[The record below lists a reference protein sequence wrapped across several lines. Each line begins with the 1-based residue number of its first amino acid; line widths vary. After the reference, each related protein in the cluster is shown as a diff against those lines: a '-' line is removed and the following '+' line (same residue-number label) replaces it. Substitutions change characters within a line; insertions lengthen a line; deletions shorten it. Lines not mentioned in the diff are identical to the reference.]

1 MGPLRPNPTRGST
14 SAAPGRVGS
23 MGVRISASQ
32 CVGRYAGECSASGLE
47 TSYAGGRRLTS
58 HAGCRCVRLRP
69 PSLQQL
75 ASAQSSGLIIRFNSL
90 SEGSAGQLAG
100 QLLISRLT
108 PGQTVRS
115 DWGSNTCLPAIPI
128 NGGCER
134 CGTDV
139 GSILNYLRTRK
150 MVARARGGRGVRGF
164 VSHPRLH
171 VSPGEWVRSGLS
183 WFESPLPNFPMR
195 GASVEKYSVSRLQT
209 WMSQRSRAS
218 QARGRPGVSC
228 RLPMAFACDL
238 AGSWRLAHWS
248 IWSTGI
254 EILNGRVIAAHR
266 HPWTSCPAGPALGPA
281 ILRRRFA
288 SMWRQTLLEGRME
301 WIPLSERICSG

>member
-1 MGPLRPNPTRGST
+1 LRDACKRRVQQFRSASVGSNPTRAST

-115 DWGSNTCLPAIPI
+115 DWGSNTCLPAIPM

-139 GSILNYLRTRK
+139 GSILNYLQTRK
-150 MVARARGGRGVRGF
+150 MVARARGGEGF
-164 VSHPRLH
+164 VGSYPTH
-171 VSPGEWVRSGLS
+171 VS
-183 WFESPLPNFPMR
+183 
-195 GASVEKYSVSRLQT
+195 
-209 WMSQRSRAS
+209 MSARAS
-218 QARGRPGVSC
+218 GFDRGYRGSSPRFPTSQCVGRQWRNTAFPGC
-228 RLPMAFACDL
+228 RR
-238 AGSWRLAHWS
+238 G
-248 IWSTGI
+248 
-254 EILNGRVIAAHR
+254 
-266 HPWTSCPAGPALGPA
+266 
-281 ILRRRFA
+281 
-288 SMWRQTLLEGRME
+288 
-301 WIPLSERICSG
+301 